1 MKAPA
6 DIKVQLLN
14 MLPDLSDAL
23 NGARSLLGRKL
34 VHDSPEGRTAG
45 YIVETEAYTMED
57 PASHTFM
64 GETKRNRAMFQE
76 AGTIYVYFTYG
87 IHYCVNIVTGESGH
101 GQAVLIRA
109 LKPVEG
115 LELMKIRRNIQDVH
129 RLTNGPA
136 KLVQAMG
143 ISKALYGGHISKGP
157 LHLEQG
163 ITPKE
168 IIQTTRIGI
177 KKAVDQP
184 WRFYIAGNPYVS
196 KH

>member
-1 MKAPA
+1 MRT
-6 DIKVQLLN
+6 DVMQ
-14 MLPDLSDAL
+14 PDLSDAL
-23 NGARSLLGRKL
+23 NGARSLLGFKL
-34 VHDSPEGRTAG
+34 VHNSADGKTSG

-64 GETKRNRAMFQE
+64 GETARNRAMFQK

-87 IHYCVNIVTGESGH
+87 MHYCVNIVTGKKGH

-109 LKPVEG
+109 LEPVEG
-115 LELMKIRRNIQDVH
+115 IELMGKRRKINGIAQ
-129 RLTNGPA
+129 LTNGPA

-143 ISKALYGGHISKGP
+143 IDKAHYGSHISTGA
-157 LHLEQG
+157 LRLEYG
-163 ITPKE
+163 IKPSE
-168 IIQTTRIGI
+168 IVQTTRVGI

-184 WRFYIAGNPYVS
+184 WRFYIASNPFVS